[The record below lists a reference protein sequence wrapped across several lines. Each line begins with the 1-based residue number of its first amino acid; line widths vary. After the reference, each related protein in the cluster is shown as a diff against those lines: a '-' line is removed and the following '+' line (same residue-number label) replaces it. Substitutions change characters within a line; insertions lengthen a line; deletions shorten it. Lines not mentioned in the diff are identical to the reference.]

1 MVLGT
6 PGSGKTTVII
16 NRIYELIEHYS
27 VKPENILVITF
38 TRAAALSMRE
48 RFMNMSDTDFTYVRF
63 GTFHSFF
70 YWIIR
75 TAYGNNIEV
84 IDEFQKKNVI
94 KRIVTDVTK
103 EYDNEDLVNSIISQM
118 GIISCDMIDIENY
131 YSRDISADDFRLI
144 YKRYKEYK
152 KENGLIDFDDM
163 VSMCYDLLV
172 KRPDILDSIRRR
184 YPFIMVDEYQDTNLL
199 QYEILKLLAHPLD
212 NLYVVGDDDQSVYGF
227 RGARPD
233 IMRQFKKEFKGAE
246 VMRLSYNFRC
256 PENVV
261 RLSDKI
267 ISGNKER
274 YNKNLKAA
282 NDRNGLISITKVK
295 EISNE
300 NELIVR
306 RIRQAKEKGMDYKDI
321 AVLYRTNRGP
331 ERLIYKLQEY
341 SIPFEIKD
349 VLPDIFSH
357 PVVKPVINYIEF
369 ALGNNS
375 RSVFLGFMNKPVRYI
390 SRDMLKSDDITIPG
404 LLKEAKGKDYLE
416 QNIRRLG
423 SELRTITKL
432 TPYAAVNYIR
442 EAIGYNK
449 YLKKSA
455 AEKGVDYDEMKDIL
469 DDFQSMVKD
478 LENFNDFFNMI
489 EDTRELLK
497 KQAELNHSENSE
509 PKDGVQLMTMHS
521 AKGLEFRTVHI
532 MDVYNGNIP
541 FKKSKTPLEKEEER
555 RLLYVAVT
563 RCSDELYIYIP
574 EIVGEKAVKPSVFL
588 GDVVKRKRKS

>member
-118 GIISCDMIDIENY
+118 GIISSDMIDIENY

-390 SRDMLKSDDITIPG
+390 SRDMLKSDEITIPG

>member
-131 YSRDISADDFRLI
+131 YSRDFSADDFRLI

-306 RIRQAKEKGMDYKDI
+306 RIKQAKEKGMDYKDI

>member
-390 SRDMLKSDDITIPG
+390 SRDMLKSDEITIPG

>member
-455 AEKGVDYDEMKDIL
+455 SEKGVDYDEMKDIL